1 MENSSYKSEAQEA
14 YKKFIKSSKGILGL
28 NLKKRENLKSFSEI
42 QKEENAYKVSLRS
55 GEYVN
60 VSDICLVFGGGGH
73 QKAAGAL
80 IKGDVDQVKE
90 KILKEVKKA
99 LK

>member
-42 QKEENAYKVSLRS
+42 QKLGELWNIPVFDAGEAGKLDETS
-55 GEYVN
+55 GHGPWPEGLM
-60 VSDICLVFGGGGH
+60 SF
-73 QKAAGAL
+73 AGF
-80 IKGDVDQVKE
+80 
-90 KILKEVKKA
+90 LKK
-99 LK
+99 L